1 MKLDNKDHR
10 IIEALQ
16 DNSRQSIRDL
26 AKKLKIRPSTVHVRI
41 QKLIKEGV
49 IEKFTLKLNNKA
61 IGESFI
67 VFMFIATE
75 KIIPDIAFNS
85 KHVKEVFGI
94 TGEYD
99 LLLKL
104 KFSDIEEFNT
114 FILKFRKDYGLKK
127 TLTQIVT
134 ANVKEEI

>member
-1 MKLDNKDHR
+1 MKLDDKDHR

-41 QKLIKEGV
+41 QKLIKEKI

-75 KIIPDIAFNS
+75 KIIPNSAFNN

-104 KFSDIEEFNT
+104 KFKDIEEFNT

-134 ANVKEEI
+134 ANIKEEI

>member
-26 AKKLKIRPSTVHVRI
+26 AKRLKIRPSTVHVRI
-41 QKLIKEGV
+41 QKLIKEKV

-75 KIIPDIAFNS
+75 KIIPDSAFGS
-85 KHVKEVFGI
+85 KYVKEVFGI

-104 KFSDIEEFNT
+104 KFRDIEEFNT

>member
-75 KIIPDIAFNS
+75 KIIPDIAFNN

-134 ANVKEEI
+134 ANIKEEI